1 MNITKNRLKDTEGR
15 LVIIGGEGQYRA
27 GGLQTGI
34 YKPWGVRLK
43 GVLYDM
49 GNKANIL

>member
-1 MNITKNRLKDTEGR
+1 MIM
-15 LVIIGGEGQYRA
+15 GGEGQYRA
-27 GGLQTGI
+27 GGGS
-34 YKPWGVRLK
+34 YKLLGVRLK